1 MERKILLFV
10 AVVYSCA
17 VTALFFLP
25 SYLLVPNEKVSKI
38 NIPHIDKWVH
48 GIIFF
53 VLIYLWQWYFYKH
66 KKHNLS
72 AVTITVL
79 LVILMF
85 YGIIIEVFQELS
97 PVSRSGDVFDFLA
110 DLLGAL
116 LGILVF
122 KMFKEKFHS

>member
-1 MERKILLFV
+1 M
-10 AVVYSCA
+10 
-17 VTALFFLP
+17 
-25 SYLLVPNEKVSKI
+25 PNEKVSEI
-38 NIPHIDKWVH
+38 YIPHIDKWVH

-53 VLIYLWQWYFYKH
+53 ILIYLWQWYFYKH
-66 KKHNLS
+66 EKHNLS
-72 AVTITVL
+72 AVTITIL
-79 LVILMF
+79 LVIIMV

-97 PVSRSGDVFDFLA
+97 PVTRSGDVFDFLA